1 MHLKTIKMTADRDID
16 NNSGDVKYRVTF
28 NYRVFFIG
36 YYLSQRLKKEK
47 FGTDGSFDTIHIFA
61 GTENYDDLVGK
72 QADRIYMSIPIKFD
86 FAYYD
91 NANERERCHYCIEI
105 YKAALARAA
114 RVKPIPYDKLVFWLD
129 ELEAKDYID
138 TWKFRNMLIREYG
151 LRIHFTACLT
161 TNDFTIRADV
171 YRKLNEP
178 PICGGIVVRTKPDS
192 IHFNHIIKKFPI
204 EGNRLYICDR
214 WNDRFFSLDLNQLAA
229 GNFELHICQSI
240 DTRADDIELFQ
251 SLQKSLMYD
260 GNDFDL

>member
-1 MHLKTIKMTADRDID
+1 MYLKTIKMIANKDPEYTP
-16 NNSGDVKYRVTF
+16 GDTKYRVTF
-28 NYRVFFIG
+28 NYHVFFIG
-36 YYLSQRLKKEK
+36 YYLSQRIKKER
-47 FGTDGSFDTIHIFA
+47 FETDGSFDAIYIFA
-61 GTENYDDLVGK
+61 GTENYDDIVGS
-72 QADRIYMSIPIKFD
+72 QAFWDYISIPIKFD

-91 NANERERCHYCIEI
+91 NASERERCHYCIEI

-129 ELEAKDYID
+129 ELEAKNYID

-192 IHFNHIIKKFPI
+192 IHFDHITKRMAVEDNRVYIQASLGAKFF
-204 EGNRLYICDR
+204 Y
-214 WNDRFFSLDLNQLAA
+214 LNLSELAS
-229 GNFELHICQSI
+229 GHFELHLCKSHFTRKDSI
-240 DTRADDIELFQ
+240 ETFQ
-251 SLQKSLMYD
+251 YLQRCLMYD
-260 GNDFDL
+260 GNDFNL

>member
-1 MHLKTIKMTADRDID
+1 MYLKYIRLFSDD
-16 NNSGDVKYRVTF
+16 SVGDKKYCSDFDYHTYVMR
-28 NYRVFFIG
+28 
-36 YYLSQRLKKEK
+36 YYLYQCLRKDKYV
-47 FGTDGSFDTIHIFA
+47 TDGSFDCINIVAVRKGHEETFSYNSTFDIISYQI
-61 GTENYDDLVGK
+61 E
-72 QADRIYMSIPIKFD
+72 FD
-86 FAYYD
+86 FEYYD
-91 NANERERCHYCIEI
+91 SAEERDRCHYCIEVYKKALLRI
-105 YKAALARAA
+105 AKYKA
-114 RVKPIPYDKLVFWLD
+114 IPYERIVVWLN

-161 TNDFTIRADV
+161 TSDFTIRADV

-240 DTRADDIELFQ
+240 DIRADDIELFQ

>member
-1 MHLKTIKMTADRDID
+1 MYLKTIKMIANKDAEYTP
-16 NNSGDVKYRVTF
+16 GDTKYRVTF
-28 NYRVFFIG
+28 NYHVFFIG
-36 YYLSQRLKKEK
+36 YYLSQRIKKER
-47 FGTDGSFDTIHIFA
+47 FETDGSFDAIYIFA
-61 GTENYDDLVGK
+61 GTENYDDIVGS
-72 QADRIYMSIPIKFD
+72 QAFWDYISIPIKFD

-91 NANERERCHYCIEI
+91 NASERERCHYYIEI

-178 PICGGIVVRTKPDS
+178 PICGGTIVRAKPDS
-192 IHFNHIIKKFPI
+192 IDIRHVGKDFPI
-204 EGNRLYICDR
+204 EDNRLYICNR
-214 WNDRFFSLDLNQLAA
+214 WNDRIRFLDLDKLSK
-229 GNFELHICQSI
+229 GHFELHECPLPNI
-240 DTRADDIELFQ
+240 DEDGLKLFLFSQ
-251 SLQKSLMYD
+251 RLMMYE
-260 GNDFDL
+260 GNDFNL

>member
-1 MHLKTIKMTADRDID
+1 MYLKTIKMIANKDPEYTP
-16 NNSGDVKYRVTF
+16 GDTKYRVTF
-28 NYRVFFIG
+28 NYHVFFIG
-36 YYLSQRLKKEK
+36 YYLSQRIKKER
-47 FGTDGSFDTIHIFA
+47 FETDGSFDAIYIFA
-61 GTENYDDLVGK
+61 GTENYDDIVGS
-72 QADRIYMSIPIKFD
+72 QAFWDYISIPIKFD
-86 FAYYD
+86 FAYYN
-91 NANERERCHYCIEI
+91 NASERERCHYYIEI
-105 YKAALARAA
+105 YKEALARAA
-114 RVKPIPYDKLVFWLD
+114 RVRPIPYDKLVFWLD

-229 GNFELHICQSI
+229 GHFELHICPSI